1 MVRLAVKLDLSK
13 VPNTLKT
20 MIMDQ
25 TNFAERIQQD
35 PNQPDIVIIQGDNE
49 SEKSISDE
57 KRKINDLLIQFK
69 IRDYVAIMDPADSQK
84 ILTIRKEDAEGLDL
98 FHCHHCGMEFID
110 EIGLGIH
117 RDSIYPFEFPD
128 GLPKYGPNI

>member
-35 PNQPDIVIIQGDNE
+35 PNQPDVVIIQGDNE
-49 SEKSISDE
+49 SEKSISDK
-57 KRKINDLLIQFK
+57 KRKIKDLLIQFK
-69 IRDYVAIMDPADSQK
+69 IRDFVAITDPVDSQK
-84 ILTIRKEDAEGLDL
+84 ILIIRKKDAEGLDL

-110 EIGLGIH
+110 EIELGIH
-117 RDSIYPFEFPD
+117 QRLHLPF
-128 GLPKYGPNI
+128 